1 MEQALG
7 VEMQHQYTSESSQK
21 YSGGDLSHS
30 QDEKKGHSGGPVSKK
45 GKFQRHH
52 PYRGKSAESS
62 ASGGG
67 APKHQTIPKPGMGLV
82 CFRCGEAHRCV
93 ECQWCGK
100 CSISNQDHKDVVC
113 RKNPNGKVK
122 WELLTP
128 TPSSGTTNMMT
139 TSHQQFFVPPA

>member
-67 APKHQTIPKPGMGLV
+67 APKHRTIPKPGMGLV

-93 ECQWCGK
+93 ECQWCG
-100 CSISNQDHKDVVC
+100 NV
-113 RKNPNGKVK
+113 
-122 WELLTP
+122 LFP
-128 TPSSGTTNMMT
+128 TRITRMWCVERIQTGRLSG
-139 TSHQQFFVPPA
+139 SY